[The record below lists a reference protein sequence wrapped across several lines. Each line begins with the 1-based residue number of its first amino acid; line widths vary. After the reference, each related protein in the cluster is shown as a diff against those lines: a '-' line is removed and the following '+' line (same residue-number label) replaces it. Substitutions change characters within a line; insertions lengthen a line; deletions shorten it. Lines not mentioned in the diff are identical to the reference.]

1 MANELDNN
9 LNIVHVLCT
18 AYSLTSSQLKILNQ
32 QYLHSDGSNLEL
44 RRPIAECQEILVN
57 ILWALH
63 NLCVYSKKLSDK
75 LICEMRI
82 MDFISTSIR
91 IMEEITP
98 KFFTSVKLIL
108 SLATS
113 NFVSD
118 QWMLFVSFFNT
129 IGDYF
134 EGLIELEVQSSD
146 LVLMKFIKIYTYE
159 EDSAIEVLMDNIDI
173 IEFLNKGITQESNL
187 ELF

>member
-1 MANELDNN
+1 
-9 LNIVHVLCT
+9 
-18 AYSLTSSQLKILNQ
+18 
-32 QYLHSDGSNLEL
+32 
-44 RRPIAECQEILVN
+44 
-57 ILWALH
+57 
-63 NLCVYSKKLSDK
+63 
-75 LICEMRI
+75 
-82 MDFISTSIR
+82 
-91 IMEEITP
+91 MEEITP